1 MSRPTAHCLS
11 ALGLAD
17 LIKISAADLR
27 WFAPNQTL
35 EQAAESL
42 LDRGVALAVVT
53 RGGEG
58 VLAVRREGGSVR
70 RITLPPFKVDVVD
83 TVGAGDSFSG
93 GFLASLAERGVVT
106 REALERLPLD
116 ELERSLRFATAVS
129 ALTRTRAGAD
139 PPDRA
144 AVDQFLAA
152 QGVDNG

>member
-58 VLAVRREGGSVR
+58 VLAV
-70 RITLPPFKVDVVD
+70 
-83 TVGAGDSFSG
+83 
-93 GFLASLAERGVVT
+93 
-106 REALERLPLD
+106 
-116 ELERSLRFATAVS
+116 
-129 ALTRTRAGAD
+129 
-139 PPDRA
+139 
-144 AVDQFLAA
+144 
-152 QGVDNG
+152 

>member
-1 MSRPTAHCLS
+1 M
-11 ALGLAD
+11 
-17 LIKISAADLR
+17 
-27 WFAPNQTL
+27 
-35 EQAAESL
+35 
-42 LDRGVALAVVT
+42 
-53 RGGEG
+53 
-58 VLAVRREGGSVR
+58 R